1 MPRPRAFSRSHPKFC
16 STVFL
21 EGALS
26 RGPLFRGPRGPTQ
39 APSPAPPAPLLSVA
53 LGPGAPE
60 NTELGMELES
70 ASWLSPLS
78 LRVPMGEGPGHSG
91 QQTEASFLH
100 GQCVCVWG
108 GVHQALP
115 GKGPLP
121 FPDLPADRTRTAVR
135 ASLVA
140 VPGCRGELSLR
151 GSPEDRTLLVQHPL
165 RPAQSGPLRAGGL
178 ATRSPADGA
187 SVR

>member
-78 LRVPMGEGPGHSG
+78 LRVPVGEGPGHSG

-108 GVHQALP
+108 GCIRPCQEKAP
-115 GKGPLP
+115 SRFQTYP
-121 FPDLPADRTRTAVR
+121 RTAHER
-135 ASLVA
+135 L
-140 VPGCRGELSLR
+140 
-151 GSPEDRTLLVQHPL
+151 
-165 RPAQSGPLRAGGL
+165 SGPPWWRSL
-178 ATRSPADGA
+178 AAEGSSLYAAPLKTELCSSSTLCVRPSPG
-187 SVR
+187 R